1 MMLDALPL
9 DFLLNLFLV
18 ALLLATIGYCAIL
31 NKRLSNMRD
40 AHAELRHLTEEFD
53 KALVRSKVGVDEL
66 KSLAQTT
73 GKQFRDEISQAKE
86 LIEELQLINASSTRI
101 ADRLQMNVAASA
113 KRENTGT
120 FVDDPAGLFDD
131 EEDEVVLGAAQEE
144 PKKFRTDAEKE
155 LLDMLTK
162 ST

>member
-1 MMLDALPL
+1 MLDALPL
-9 DFLLNLFLV
+9 DFLLNLFLI
-18 ALLLATIGYCAIL
+18 ALLMATIGYCAML

-40 AHAELRHLTEEFD
+40 AHSELRRLTEEFD

-73 GKQFRDEISQAKE
+73 GKQFRDEISQAQE

-101 ADRLQMNVAASA
+101 ADRLQMNVAASS
-113 KRENTGT
+113 KRENTGAY
-120 FVDDPAGLFDD
+120 DNDPAGLFDD
-131 EEDEVVLGAAQEE
+131 DDEVLLDAAHEE